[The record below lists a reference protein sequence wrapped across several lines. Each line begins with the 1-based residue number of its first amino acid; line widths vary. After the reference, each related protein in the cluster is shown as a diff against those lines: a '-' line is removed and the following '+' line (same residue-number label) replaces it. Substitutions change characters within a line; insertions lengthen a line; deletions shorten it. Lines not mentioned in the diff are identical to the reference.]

1 MTQPLHMESIRDV
14 RAHLAE
20 AVERADRDDV
30 PTAITRRGK
39 QVAAVV
45 SIEVLRKYQEW
56 EEREIN
62 RVIDKRMASPA
73 AGVPIEDVMRETLA
87 RGE

>member
-1 MTQPLHMESIRDV
+1 MTQLPMESVQDV

-20 AVERADRDDV
+20 VAERAEREDT
-30 PTAITRRGK
+30 PTIITRRGR

-45 SIEVLRKYQEW
+45 SIEVLRRYQEG

-62 RVIDKRMASPA
+62 RAIDERMANPA
-73 AGVPIEDVMRETLA
+73 AGIPIEDVMRETLE

>member
-1 MTQPLHMESIRDV
+1 MTQPLPMESIRDV

-20 AVERADRDDV
+20 VVERADREDV
-30 PTAITRRGK
+30 PTVITRRGK
-39 QVAAVV
+39 EVAAVV
-45 SIEVLRKYQEW
+45 SIDVLKKYQQW

-62 RVIDKRMASPA
+62 RVIDERMASPA

>member
-1 MTQPLHMESIRDV
+1 MPPRPPLSLRPRILPPLPSSTGRSS
-14 RAHLAE
+14 R
-20 AVERADRDDV
+20 ER
-30 PTAITRRGK
+30 
-39 QVAAVV
+39 
-45 SIEVLRKYQEW
+45 

-62 RVIDKRMASPA
+62 RIIDERMASPA